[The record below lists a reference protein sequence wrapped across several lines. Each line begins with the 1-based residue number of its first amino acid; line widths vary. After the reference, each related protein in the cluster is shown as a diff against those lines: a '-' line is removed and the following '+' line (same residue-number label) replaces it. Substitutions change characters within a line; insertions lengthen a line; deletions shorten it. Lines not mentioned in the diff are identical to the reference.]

1 MGSWNEG
8 ARSLWRNSMLS
19 LLLVIRGEKIKK
31 IKNSIAATT
40 KLEKQ
45 FCLAWMHPST
55 KLV

>member
-45 FCLAWMHPST
+45 FCLA
-55 KLV
+55 